1 MIPEYVKEQAKI
13 ELARRIFW
21 NYCKLKAPDFYKE
34 DRAFLKDM
42 CNRIQDFINSDKK
55 ILVINMPPRHGKSR
69 TATLLVQWLLGND
82 SKRKIMT
89 GSYNETLSTT
99 FAKQVRDSI
108 LETDGIFSKVF
119 PETKIKYGESTM
131 NKWALDGNE
140 EANYLATSPTGTATG
155 FGCFPRGT
163 KICTDKGIIN
173 IEDLYNDKTYTRVLS
188 FDFKC
193 DKIRYNKIKAKRKL
207 ISNENIEFIT
217 NTGRKIISTR
227 DHIFYTEEDGYIRAD
242 KIKIGRTIKTIDN
255 KFKMR
260 KMWKDLPKTNLR
272 SKKVNKKRICPLLF
286 FKGMFLQNKCFKSKN
301 NKILFSLQKRNK
313 KEKQSLLFKNMQS
326 KSKRTHGKYNLP
338 NMFKRISTTFN
349 KDNLLFNEVQKQSSF
364 RKNERQKQFKLQ
376 KWRKLFKRVS
386 RYKTIYKA
394 KRQLSM
400 SNMWTKRKVNETQEI
415 WINNEFTSSSHK
427 RKYKRQFNK
436 KLNYFM
442 SRMSYK
448 ITQNEK
454 IVGIRNI
461 DKEMEVYDIQVDKDE
476 NFYANGVLVHNC
488 NLMIIDDLLK
498 NSEEAYNENTLN
510 KHIDWFNNTMLSRTE
525 TGFKLVII
533 MTRWA
538 SNDLAG
544 YILENYKDVEHI
556 NYKAIQD
563 DGSMLCDDILS
574 KEDFEFKTKNMN
586 KDIIEANYQQCPI
599 DIKGKLYSKFLTYE
613 LDKIPK
619 FKYIM
624 NYTDTADE
632 GSDNLCS
639 IDYGVDFN
647 NQMYILDILY
657 TKEPMEITEPLQA
670 KMMTKDN
677 VGYSKIESNNG
688 GRGYARNVERELKSL
703 GNRHTKVDWF
713 HQSENKIARI
723 LSNSTGVMNNV
734 FFPENWATRFP
745 EYYRDMNK
753 YQREGKNEHDDA
765 PDCTTGV
772 YENKIP
778 RVLQFG
784 STRI

>member
-69 TATLLVQWLLGND
+69 TATLLVQWLLGNNN
-82 SKRKIMT
+82 KRKVMT

-131 NKWALDGNE
+131 NKWALNGNE

-155 FGCFPRGT
+155 FGC
-163 KICTDKGIIN
+163 
-173 IEDLYNDKTYTRVLS
+173 
-188 FDFKC
+188 
-193 DKIRYNKIKAKRKL
+193 
-207 ISNENIEFIT
+207 
-217 NTGRKIISTR
+217 
-227 DHIFYTEEDGYIRAD
+227 
-242 KIKIGRTIKTIDN
+242 
-255 KFKMR
+255 
-260 KMWKDLPKTNLR
+260 
-272 SKKVNKKRICPLLF
+272 
-286 FKGMFLQNKCFKSKN
+286 
-301 NKILFSLQKRNK
+301 
-313 KEKQSLLFKNMQS
+313 
-326 KSKRTHGKYNLP
+326 
-338 NMFKRISTTFN
+338 
-349 KDNLLFNEVQKQSSF
+349 
-364 RKNERQKQFKLQ
+364 
-376 KWRKLFKRVS
+376 
-386 RYKTIYKA
+386 
-394 KRQLSM
+394 
-400 SNMWTKRKVNETQEI
+400 
-415 WINNEFTSSSHK
+415 
-427 RKYKRQFNK
+427 
-436 KLNYFM
+436 
-442 SRMSYK
+442 
-448 ITQNEK
+448 
-454 IVGIRNI
+454 
-461 DKEMEVYDIQVDKDE
+461 
-476 NFYANGVLVHNC
+476 
-488 NLMIIDDLLK
+488 NLMVIDDLLK

-525 TGFKLVII
+525 AGFKLIII

-647 NQMYILDILY
+647 NQMYVLDILY

-688 GRGYARNVERELKSL
+688 GRGYARNVERELKAL

>member
-1 MIPEYVKEQAKI
+1 MIPEYVKERAKI

-42 CNRIQDFINSDKK
+42 CNKLQSFIESNKK

-82 SKRKIMT
+82 NKRKIMT
-89 GSYNETLSTT
+89 GSYNETLSAT

-131 NKWALDGNE
+131 NKWALDRNE

-155 FGCFPRGT
+155 FGCT
-163 KICTDKGIIN
+163 
-173 IEDLYNDKTYTRVLS
+173 
-188 FDFKC
+188 
-193 DKIRYNKIKAKRKL
+193 
-207 ISNENIEFIT
+207 
-217 NTGRKIISTR
+217 
-227 DHIFYTEEDGYIRAD
+227 
-242 KIKIGRTIKTIDN
+242 
-255 KFKMR
+255 
-260 KMWKDLPKTNLR
+260 
-272 SKKVNKKRICPLLF
+272 
-286 FKGMFLQNKCFKSKN
+286 
-301 NKILFSLQKRNK
+301 
-313 KEKQSLLFKNMQS
+313 
-326 KSKRTHGKYNLP
+326 
-338 NMFKRISTTFN
+338 
-349 KDNLLFNEVQKQSSF
+349 
-364 RKNERQKQFKLQ
+364 
-376 KWRKLFKRVS
+376 
-386 RYKTIYKA
+386 
-394 KRQLSM
+394 
-400 SNMWTKRKVNETQEI
+400 
-415 WINNEFTSSSHK
+415 
-427 RKYKRQFNK
+427 
-436 KLNYFM
+436 
-442 SRMSYK
+442 
-448 ITQNEK
+448 
-454 IVGIRNI
+454 
-461 DKEMEVYDIQVDKDE
+461 
-476 NFYANGVLVHNC
+476 
-488 NLMIIDDLLK
+488 LMVIDDLLK

-525 TGFKLVII
+525 TGFKLIII

-688 GRGYARNVERELKSL
+688 GRGYARNVERELKAL

-753 YQREGKNEHDDA
+753 YQREGKNEHDKL
-765 PDCTTGV
+765 V
-772 YENKIP
+772 YC
-778 RVLQFG
+778 RV
-784 STRI
+784 

>member
-69 TATLLVQWLLGND
+69 TATLLVQWLLGNNN
-82 SKRKIMT
+82 KRKVMT
-89 GSYNETLSTT
+89 GSYNETLSAT

-131 NKWALDGNE
+131 NKWALNGNE

-155 FGCFPRGT
+155 FG
-163 KICTDKGIIN
+163 
-173 IEDLYNDKTYTRVLS
+173 
-188 FDFKC
+188 
-193 DKIRYNKIKAKRKL
+193 
-207 ISNENIEFIT
+207 
-217 NTGRKIISTR
+217 
-227 DHIFYTEEDGYIRAD
+227 
-242 KIKIGRTIKTIDN
+242 
-255 KFKMR
+255 
-260 KMWKDLPKTNLR
+260 
-272 SKKVNKKRICPLLF
+272 
-286 FKGMFLQNKCFKSKN
+286 
-301 NKILFSLQKRNK
+301 
-313 KEKQSLLFKNMQS
+313 
-326 KSKRTHGKYNLP
+326 
-338 NMFKRISTTFN
+338 
-349 KDNLLFNEVQKQSSF
+349 
-364 RKNERQKQFKLQ
+364 
-376 KWRKLFKRVS
+376 
-386 RYKTIYKA
+386 
-394 KRQLSM
+394 
-400 SNMWTKRKVNETQEI
+400 
-415 WINNEFTSSSHK
+415 
-427 RKYKRQFNK
+427 
-436 KLNYFM
+436 
-442 SRMSYK
+442 
-448 ITQNEK
+448 
-454 IVGIRNI
+454 
-461 DKEMEVYDIQVDKDE
+461 
-476 NFYANGVLVHNC
+476 C

-525 TGFKLVII
+525 TGFKLIII

-544 YILENYKDVEHI
+544 YILDNYKDVEHI

-688 GRGYARNVERELKSL
+688 GRGYARNVERELKAL